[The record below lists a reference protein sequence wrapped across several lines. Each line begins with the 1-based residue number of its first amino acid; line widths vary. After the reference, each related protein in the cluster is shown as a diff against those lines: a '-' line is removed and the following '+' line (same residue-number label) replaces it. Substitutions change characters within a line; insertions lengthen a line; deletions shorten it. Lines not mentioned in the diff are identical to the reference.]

1 MMVTNRCACAGLM
14 VPESLEKSSWV
25 RGLPLSTPLQS
36 LALQQ
41 PLVLMCHSRWHG
53 VAAMRAAGT
62 GHLGFSNRD
71 MGCGED

>member
-1 MMVTNRCACAGLM
+1 
-14 VPESLEKSSWV
+14 V
-25 RGLPLSTPLQS
+25 RGLPLSTPLPS

-41 PLVLMCHSRWHG
+41 PRVLMCHSRGHS
-53 VAAMRAAGT
+53 VVAMRAAGT